1 MTAPGTDTRSCHQHP
16 TEQDPAPGT
25 ASLDSPGFMHM
36 LGRSPGIN
44 QAGPDSPS
52 ACACVLSVARSQ
64 FVAWARCIGP
74 CRGACPGS
82 PLAAPA
88 FVPLHTPLG
97 PPIVPLSTPSPN
109 FLSSAQYWCFTQVTK
124 DLAVLSQRAIMSLWH
139 LFPFGKGFFLLE
151 VTL

>member
-1 MTAPGTDTRSCHQHP
+1 MTALGTDTRSCHQHP

-36 LGRSPGIN
+36 LGRSPGMN
-44 QAGPDSPS
+44 QAGPNSPS
-52 ACACVLSVARSQ
+52 ACARVLSAARSQ
-64 FVAWARCIGP
+64 FIPWACCIGP
-74 CRGACPGS
+74 RRGACPGS

-109 FLSSAQYWCFTQVTK
+109 FLSSAQYWCFTLVTK

-139 LFPFGKGFFLLE
+139 LFPFGKGFFC
-151 VTL
+151 